1 MKKNGI
7 LKKTAAMIFVENEFA
22 PLRKVILTVSE
33 FGFPELMNVDDLRFL
48 SSTTIEGDDANA
60 GKDFGEAYPELQIA
74 WEQERQNFALVLEKY
89 GVEVLRPRKL
99 TELEKIAGGAHG
111 YSNFFVRDPF
121 FTVGNAVIEGSIR
134 FMQRRNEI
142 LPIRDLLEREVYQN
156 DCLYVAAPKPALA
169 EQEEL
174 ALWHGPFIEGGDI
187 LVYGKHI
194 FVGNSGL
201 SSNSLGIKWLSK
213 LLQPYGY
220 QIEEVKLHP
229 NILHLDCALGM
240 VREGLMIV
248 CEDAFIHGIPQ
259 KLKTWDKIVV
269 SLEEASLLATNG
281 LPISPTVYVTD
292 PVFAYIGDKL
302 SAVGIQVE
310 YVDFQISRSF
320 GGSFRCSTQPL
331 LRSF

>member
-1 MKKNGI
+1 
-7 LKKTAAMIFVENEFA
+7 MIFVENEFA
-22 PLRKVILTVSE
+22 PLKKVILTVSE
-33 FGFPELMNVDDLRFL
+33 FGFPELMKEDDLRFL
-48 SSTTIEGDDANA
+48 SSTTIEGDAAHA
-60 GKDFGEAYPELQIA
+60 GKDFGEVYPELQIA
-74 WEQERQNFALVLEKY
+74 WEQERHNFALVLEKY
-89 GVEVLRPRKL
+89 GVEVLRPRNL
-99 TELEKIAGGAHG
+99 TEREKIAGGEHG

-121 FTVGNAVIEGSIR
+121 FTIGNTVIEGSIR

-142 LPIRDLLEREVYQN
+142 WPIRDLLEREVYQN
-156 DCLYVAAPKPALA
+156 DCLYVAAPRPAMA

-201 SSNSLGIKWLSK
+201 ASNSLGIKWLFK

-220 QIEEVKLHP
+220 QVEEVKLHP

-248 CEDAFIHGIPQ
+248 CEEAFTHGIPQ
-259 KLKTWDKIVV
+259 KLRKWDKIVV
-269 SLEEASLLATNG
+269 SLEEASLLAANG
-281 LPISPTVYVTD
+281 LPINPAVYVTD

-302 SAVGIQVE
+302 SIAGIQVE

>member
-1 MKKNGI
+1 
-7 LKKTAAMIFVENEFA
+7 MIFVENEFA

-74 WEQERQNFALVLEKY
+74 WEQERHNFALVLEKY

-142 LPIRDLLEREVYQN
+142 LPFRDLLEREVYQN

-169 EQEEL
+169 EQDEL

-281 LPISPTVYVTD
+281 LPINPTVYVTD

>member
-1 MKKNGI
+1 
-7 LKKTAAMIFVENEFA
+7 MIFVENEFA
-22 PLRKVILTVSE
+22 PLKKVILTVSE
-33 FGFPELMNVDDLRFL
+33 FGFPELMKEDDLRFL
-48 SSTTIEGDDANA
+48 SSTTIEGDAAHA
-60 GKDFGEAYPELQIA
+60 GKDFGEVYPELQIA
-74 WEQERQNFALVLEKY
+74 WEQERHNFALVLEKY
-89 GVEVLRPRKL
+89 GVEVLRPRNL
-99 TELEKIAGGAHG
+99 TEREKIAGGEHG

-121 FTVGNAVIEGSIR
+121 FTIGNTVIEGSIR

-142 LPIRDLLEREVYQN
+142 WPIRDLLEREVYQN
-156 DCLYVAAPKPALA
+156 DCLYVAAPRPAMA

-201 SSNSLGIKWLSK
+201 ASNSLGIKWLFK

-220 QIEEVKLHP
+220 QVEEVKLHP

-240 VREGLMIV
+240 VGEGLMIV
-248 CEDAFIHGIPQ
+248 CEEAFTHGIPQ
-259 KLKTWDKIVV
+259 KLRKWDKIVV
-269 SLEEASLLATNG
+269 SLEEASLLAANG
-281 LPISPTVYVTD
+281 LPINPAVYVTD

-302 SAVGIQVE
+302 SIAGIQVE

>member
-1 MKKNGI
+1 
-7 LKKTAAMIFVENEFA
+7 MIFVENEFA

-33 FGFPELMNVDDLRFL
+33 FGFPELVKADDLRFL
-48 SSTTIEGDDANA
+48 SSTTREEDDASA
-60 GKDFGEAYPELQIA
+60 GRDFGEVYPELQMA
-74 WEQERQNFALVLEKY
+74 WEQERHNFALVLEKY

-169 EQEEL
+169 EEDEL

-187 LVYGKHI
+187 LVFGKHI

-220 QIEEVKLHP
+220 QVEEVKLHP
-229 NILHLDCALGM
+229 DILHLDCALGM

-248 CEDAFIHGIPQ
+248 CEEAFIHGVPQ

-269 SLEEASLLATNG
+269 SLKEASLLATNG
-281 LPISPTVYVTD
+281 LPINPTVYVTD
-292 PVFAYIGDKL
+292 PVFSDIGDKL

>member
-1 MKKNGI
+1 
-7 LKKTAAMIFVENEFA
+7 MIFVENEFA

>member
-1 MKKNGI
+1 
-7 LKKTAAMIFVENEFA
+7 MIFVENEFA
-22 PLRKVILTVSE
+22 PLKRVILTVSE
-33 FGFPELMNVDDLRFL
+33 FGFPKLMKEDDLRFL
-48 SSTTIEGDDANA
+48 ASNTMEDDDVHA
-60 GKDFGEAYPELQIA
+60 GKDFGEVYPELQMA
-74 WEQERQNFALVLEKY
+74 WEQERHNFALVLEKY
-89 GVEVLRPRKL
+89 GVEVLRPRHL
-99 TELEKIAGGAHG
+99 TEQEKISGGEYG

-142 LPIRDLLEREVYQN
+142 WPIRNLLEREVYQN

-169 EQEEL
+169 EQDEL

-220 QIEEVKLHP
+220 QVEEVKLHP
-229 NILHLDCALGM
+229 NILHLDGALGM

-248 CEDAFIHGIPQ
+248 CEEAFIHGIPQ
-259 KLKTWDKIVV
+259 KLKAWDKIVV
-269 SLEEASLLATNG
+269 NLEEASLLATNG
-281 LPISPTVYVTD
+281 LPINPTVYVTD
-292 PVFAYIGDKL
+292 PVFTYIGDKL

-331 LRSF
+331 LRNFFIRWPVY